1 MSVATSKL
9 QVEAFFDSI
18 SKTFSYLISCLST
31 KDCAVIDSVLNFNPN
46 SGKITTDSL
55 NQLAK
60 SIRKQDLKLKYILET
75 HIHADHLSGAYQLQQ
90 EFGGKLAISE
100 QVTLVQQQL
109 AEEFNLTY
117 PFESQPF
124 DLLLTDK
131 QQLPLGKSQI
141 EVWLTPGHTP
151 ACASYLIEG
160 AIFVGDTLFMPDY
173 GTARCDFPGADAQQL
188 YASIQRL
195 LSLPPTTRMYMCHD
209 YLPAGRTEYQYI
221 TSVADQQQNIFLQAA
236 EDSPEKFAQLR
247 AARDAQLDLPQQIY
261 PALQVN
267 ILGGSLPKPESNG
280 KSYFKLPF
288 FNN

>member
-1 MSVATSKL
+1 MNVATSKL
-9 QVEAFFDSI
+9 QVEVFFDAI
-18 SKTFSYLISCLST
+18 SKTFSYLISCPST

-55 NQLAK
+55 NQLAE
-60 SIRKQDLKLKYILET
+60 SIRKQNLKLQYILET

-109 AEEFNLTY
+109 AEEFNLAY

-160 AIFVGDTLFMPDY
+160 AVFVGDTLFMPDY

-188 YASIQRL
+188 YASIQCL
-195 LSLPPTTRMYMCHD
+195 LSLPPTTKMYMCHD

-221 TSVADQQQNIFLQAA
+221 TSVADQQQNVFLQAA
-236 EDSPEKFAQLR
+236 EDNPEKFAQLR
-247 AARDAQLDLPQQIY
+247 AARDAQLKLPQQIY

-267 ILGGSLPKPESNG
+267 ILGGRLPKPESNG

-288 FNN
+288 FND